1 MNTLTYHSFNIFYLL
16 LGGGFKGGALIWKDL
31 EMNGVRVHGVKFT
44 MNQYKNWG
52 GTPEIAHCYLCFL
65 LKLDVCM
72 LLKFLFSEIGFEL
85 SVAENEVI
93 LLIPL
98 SAKNSTYIDP

>member
-52 GTPEIAHCYLCFL
+52 GYSRDCTL
-65 LKLDVCM
+65 LFM
-72 LLKFLFSEIGFEL
+72 FSFETGCL
-85 SVAENEVI
+85 HAFKIFVF
-93 LLIPL
+93 
-98 SAKNSTYIDP
+98 